1 MIKYSELHCHS
12 SFSLLNGASNPE
24 DLVARAKELGLS
36 ALALTDH
43 NDMGG
48 AVRFYQEGK
57 ELDFHTIYG
66 NEVTF
71 YDDSHLI
78 LLAKDLSGYKNIC
91 SLISLARA
99 QNERGEP
106 RISYEQLAEHKAGL
120 IALSGCPKG
129 IIPAS
134 LACEDKVAAY
144 KYAGQLREI
153 FGEDFFLELWS
164 HQLRQEE
171 KLCREMLEM
180 SKKLWIPWVVTN
192 NVHYVHPEQ
201 RIIHDVLTCVR
212 HQTTL
217 AQAGRKLRPNGNWYM
232 KSPEEM
238 AYYWRENLEGI
249 RNTQVITERC
259 TFKLDDIKQMLKK
272 FPFFNEGSAHNNKTL
287 EDLVWLGA
295 KDRYTEITTQHK
307 NQIKHELELIAKLD
321 VASFFL
327 IMKDVIDYAAAQ
339 GITVQGRGSAANSV
353 VCYCLKITA
362 VDPIKMDLLFER
374 FLSEERDEP
383 PDIDLDIA
391 HQERERV
398 LQYIY
403 QKYGHTHAAMVCNV
417 NCYRG
422 KSALRD
428 AARVLGFSQEK
439 IDTLAKRA
447 HFGEAKDAAHALAN
461 GGLQESGLDPKDRR
475 SRLLIKIM
483 EGLNNLPRHRSIHV
497 GGFVL
502 TQDPIGSIVPV
513 EPAQMDNR
521 TVIQWDK
528 DDTNLI
534 GMIKIDFL
542 GLGMLTMIQNAIKL
556 IRNHYGKEI
565 DLGKLDMHDQNIYQ
579 MLAKADT
586 VGLFQVESRAQMS
599 ILPKLKPSCFYDIV
613 VSVAIVRPGPI
624 QGNIV
629 HPYVRRRNGLE
640 EVTYVHPI
648 VEPILKRTLG
658 VPLFQ
663 EQGMRLAIVA
673 AGLTP
678 KEADW
683 LRIVMSHKRSLS
695 KMAMLC
701 EKLAN
706 GMRKNGFSEEA
717 IETITFQL
725 QAFAH
730 YGFPESHAASFALI
744 TYASAF
750 LKRYYPA
757 AFFCAIMN
765 AQPMGFYSPDVL
777 MRDAKRHG
785 VRVLSP
791 DLSKSV
797 WDCTLDDDLTL
808 QIGLRYVQGLG
819 SRAQSAL
826 EFAWETGGP
835 FKSIEDVVQR
845 SGLPPKALRILAE
858 AGTFDSFLPKS
869 ESIDRRQ
876 ALWTVLALLKEKNTN
891 SFIKRPT
898 DNMIPMTGF
907 EKVVADYK
915 TLNLTTGNHPMVFC
929 RDWANRKG
937 ILSCKQLLEAEPD
950 TIIKVAGAVI
960 CRQKPST
967 AKGFV
972 FITIEDESG
981 MANIIVK
988 PSVFKKSRVEI
999 MTASFLV
1006 VQGKLQLEKT
1016 VLNVIANKVTVISPG
1031 LVMPS
1036 HDFY

>member
-12 SFSLLNGASNPE
+12 SFSLLDGASNPE
-24 DLVARAKELGLS
+24 ELIVRAKELGLS

-48 AVRFYQEGK
+48 AVRFNQEGK
-57 ELDFHTIYG
+57 EQEFHTIIG

-91 SLISLARA
+91 SLITLARG
-99 QNERGEP
+99 QNDRGEP
-106 RISYEQLAEHKAGL
+106 RISYEQLADHSSGL

-134 LACEDKVAAY
+134 IACEDIDTASE
-144 KYAGQLREI
+144 YAGKFKEI

-171 KLCREMLEM
+171 KICRQLLEL
-180 SKKLWIPWVVTN
+180 SKSHTIPWVVTN
-192 NVHYVHPEQ
+192 NVHYVYPEQ

-217 AQAGRKLRPNGNWYM
+217 AQAGRKLRPNGNWYL
-232 KSPEEM
+232 KSPQEM
-238 AYYWRENLEGI
+238 AHYWRDNLDGI
-249 RNTQVITERC
+249 HNTQVITERC
-259 TFKLDDIKQMLKK
+259 HFRLDDIKPMLKK
-272 FPFFNEGSAHNNKTL
+272 FPFFNEGSKHNNKLL
-287 EDLVWLGA
+287 EELVWLGA
-295 KDRYTEITTQHK
+295 ADRFEIITEKHK
-307 NQIKHELELIAKLD
+307 NQIKHELDLIARLD

-327 IMKDVIDYAAAQ
+327 IMKDVIDYATSQ
-339 GITVQGRGSAANSV
+339 GIAVQGRGSAANSV

-362 VDPIKMDLLFER
+362 IDPIKMDLLFER

-403 QKYGHTHAAMVCNV
+403 NKYTHRHAAMVCEV
-417 NCYRG
+417 ACYRG
-422 KSALRD
+422 KSTLRD

-439 IDTLAKRA
+439 IDLLAKRA
-447 HFGEAKDAAHALAN
+447 HFGEAKEAAHVLAN
-461 GGLQESGLDPKDRR
+461 GGLQEAGLDPKDRR

-483 EGLNNLPRHRSIHV
+483 QGLDQLPRHRSIHV

-513 EPAQMDNR
+513 EPASMENR

-542 GLGMLTMIQNAIKL
+542 GLGMLTMIQNALKL
-556 IRNHYGKEI
+556 VKSHYDKEI
-565 DLGKLDMHDQNIYQ
+565 DLGKLDMADQNIYK
-579 MLAKADT
+579 MLARADT
-586 VGLFQVESRAQMS
+586 IGLFQVESRAQMS
-599 ILPKLKPSCFYDIV
+599 ILPKLNPTCFYDIV

-683 LRIVMSHKRSLS
+683 LRIVMSHKRSLK
-695 KMAMLC
+695 KMAILC
-701 EKLAN
+701 EKLAT
-706 GMRKNGFSEEA
+706 GMRNNGFDEKA

-777 MRDAKRHG
+777 MRDAGRHG
-785 VRVLSP
+785 VRVLPP
-791 DLSKSV
+791 DLKKSI
-797 WDCTLDDDLTL
+797 WGCTLDDDLTL
-808 QIGLRYVQGLG
+808 QIGLRFVQGLG
-819 SRAQSAL
+819 SRAQNTL
-826 EFAWETGGP
+826 EFAWETGGS
-835 FKSIEDVVQR
+835 FVSIEDVCYR

-858 AGTFDSFLPKS
+858 AGAFDNFLPESDS
-869 ESIDRRQ
+869 ENRRQ
-876 ALWTVLALLKEKNTN
+876 ALWTVLSLLKGKNTN
-891 SFIKRPT
+891 SIIKRPQ
-898 DNMIPMTGF
+898 DKMIPMTGF

-915 TLNLTTGNHPMVFC
+915 TLGLTTGNHPMLFC

-937 ILSCKQLLEAEPD
+937 ILSCKQLTECEPD
-950 TIIKVAGAVI
+950 SIVMTAGAVI

-972 FITIEDESG
+972 FLTIEDETG
-981 MANIIVK
+981 MANIIVRPK
-988 PSVFKKSRVEI
+988 VFKDNRQEI

-1006 VQGKLQLEKT
+1006 ITGKVQLEKT
-1016 VLNVIANKVTVISPG
+1016 VLNIIAHKVKAISPG

-1036 HDFY
+1036 HDFH